1 MNMPPEPIIT
11 ETKPHGD
18 IKHHFHVRTG
28 LLLVL
33 ALACVVVFATPMLI
47 AQYKKLNTEIA
58 PVVTEEVVRAPEVLG
73 GKIYMSLAPVNAEA
87 HFALNIYSY
96 DATSGLIEQET
107 GDEGREYLT
116 SAISP
121 DGNNMAF
128 ASLTNDG
135 HATTSD
141 TGIFIRNQATG
152 EVEEVVTQDEVT
164 MKRNPEWSPDGRSIA
179 FSALNSSAVDVMIP
193 ENWSVYAYTV
203 GDTAAARV
211 AAGVHP
217 QWLPSGDIVF
227 LKNDGL
233 YIRKMQGDTESKIN
247 LLSREP
253 ARTNMK
259 FDISSDGKK
268 LAWTTPGA
276 NELLV
281 MNVASWEPFASETA
295 MFIPAAAF
303 WPVFSPKGDYLSMQ
317 VFNWSNETQERV
329 AQNQRLGIFSF
340 LENKWLSSADL
351 TPYQQDMLFITD
363 WQPTR

>member
-1 MNMPPEPIIT
+1 
-11 ETKPHGD
+11 
-18 IKHHFHVRTG
+18 
-28 LLLVL
+28 
-33 ALACVVVFATPMLI
+33 
-47 AQYKKLNTEIA
+47 
-58 PVVTEEVVRAPEVLG
+58 
-73 GKIYMSLAPVNAEA
+73 
-87 HFALNIYSY
+87 
-96 DATSGLIEQET
+96 
-107 GDEGREYLT
+107 
-116 SAISP
+116 
-121 DGNNMAF
+121 
-128 ASLTNDG
+128 
-135 HATTSD
+135 
-141 TGIFIRNQATG
+141 
-152 EVEEVVTQDEVT
+152 
-164 MKRNPEWSPDGRSIA
+164 
-179 FSALNSSAVDVMIP
+179 
-193 ENWSVYAYTV
+193 V